1 MRGQVT
7 GRELDDLGENVL
19 SYAEVKALATG
30 NPLVIEQAGVQADFA
45 KLERL
50 ARAHHGEQRRL

>member
-30 NPLVIEQAGVQADFA
+30 NPLVI
-45 KLERL
+45 
-50 ARAHHGEQRRL
+50 